1 MDRKILKF
9 TLKNICMVDGC
20 GGKAD
25 SSHLCEDHR
34 GIRIESDPP
43 RTEQVP
49 VSPPHLYSLI
59 SDRSFLTGTDVQNL
73 SKSAETNTRGPLFN
87 TSNYESHKR
96 RHDPFSG
103 PTNPKKKMTPSEPA
117 AIDTR
122 SPLFG
127 TSSSE
132 NSKRS
137 EIIGP
142 LFDISD
148 SENSKRHRNP
158 NIRNEPTGTE
168 QVPASPPSRSSLISN
183 SPSLTGTDFQNSS
196 KFARTDDEPQ
206 SSVLSNSF
214 ELSNNVPR
222 VSANSSSKNNKRLRK
237 KTRPENKGSS
247 DQYGISLFANSSSE
261 NSKRS
266 EIIGPLFDI
275 SDSENSKRHRNPNIR
290 NEPTRTEQFP
300 EVQTSR
306 SSSASRNFFRDPLPP
321 LPFLF
326 M

>member
-20 GGKAD
+20 GGKAN
-25 SSHLCEDHR
+25 SYHLCEDHR

-87 TSNYESHKR
+87 TSNYES
-96 RHDPFSG
+96 PFSG
-103 PTNPKKKMTPSEPA
+103 PTNPKKKMKPSEPG

-127 TSSSE
+127 T
-132 NSKRS
+132 
-137 EIIGP
+137 
-142 LFDISD
+142 
-148 SENSKRHRNP
+148 
-158 NIRNEPTGTE
+158 
-168 QVPASPPSRSSLISN
+168 
-183 SPSLTGTDFQNSS
+183 
-196 KFARTDDEPQ
+196 
-206 SSVLSNSF
+206 
-214 ELSNNVPR
+214 
-222 VSANSSSKNNKRLRK
+222 
-237 KTRPENKGSS
+237 
-247 DQYGISLFANSSSE
+247 SSSE